1 MFTFAKLHLV
11 LRPGL
16 ENKLLLT
23 LIMPI
28 IIERE

>member
-1 MFTFAKLHLV
+1 MFMFAKRHIGQ
-11 LRPGL
+11 RPGL